1 MSAGTS
7 PVDGHSKKSEAQS
20 SILDL
25 KFATLNQVL
34 PKDLEIDQ
42 RLQQASSIVEPGHD
56 DQTLVPSI
64 LQELLVH
71 IIKPLFTSQH
81 SSLTSSGR
89 KRLVP
94 APPTLPHQ
102 TTISSD
108 LDSPRWKNKFTF
120 IILSHIIATYNVLP
134 TDLQSG
140 VFSEQFYL
148 LVPPI
153 LNTIDD
159 YEAESKAAGYELLVQ
174 LCQMDTKIGS
184 SMVKRSGL
192 LDVFIDSMKTNF
204 MMVPTLTEEET
215 SLKILRPLYTAFF
228 AVVDAGVPAP
238 IEGNDK
244 AAEDDHGM
252 LLTPVQSQRN
262 KYYTLLLR
270 HGIFAALLHLNTA
283 ESAGPTYVELI
294 TFLLRQLRLTIARL
308 DVFAVKDFHVVIPMM
323 KAVLM
328 NPFSLVNS
336 PLIRACLDVYTVCIE
351 VGWVRVAERW
361 WTEILRALVGCW
373 VNVIDELEMGVDE
386 EKKTVL
392 AKVQGRLRSVAKS
405 LGGVVDEEEWKQ
417 AKIKLCKEEEELRGL
432 FEGAP

>member
-1 MSAGTS
+1 MSAENS
-7 PVDGHSKKSEAQS
+7 PLDGLSKKSEPQS

-34 PKDLEIDQ
+34 PKDPEIDQ

-56 DQTLVPSI
+56 DQSLVPSI
-64 LQELLVH
+64 LQELLVR

-102 TTISSD
+102 TPVSSD

-120 IILSHIIATYNVLP
+120 IILSHIIGTYDVLS
-134 TDLQSG
+134 TDVRSG

-159 YEAESKAAGYELLVQ
+159 YEAESKAAGYQLLAQ
-174 LCQMDTKIGS
+174 LCQLDVELGS
-184 SMVKRSGL
+184 NMVKRSGL

-215 SLKILRPLYTAFF
+215 SLKVLRPLYAAFF
-228 AVVDAGVPAP
+228 AVVDAGIPYP
-238 IEGNDK
+238 IEGSEK
-244 AAEDDHGM
+244 GEEGDHGIM
-252 LLTPVQSQRN
+252 LTPVQSQRN
-262 KYYTLLLR
+262 KYHTLLLR

-283 ESAGPTYVELI
+283 ESAGPTQVDLI
-294 TFLLRQLRLTIARL
+294 TFLLRQLRLTVARL
-308 DVFAVKDFHVVIPMM
+308 DVFAVKDFHVTIPMM

-328 NPFSLVNS
+328 NPFSLANG

-373 VNVIDELEMGVDE
+373 VNVIDELEIGVDE
-386 EKKTVL
+386 EKTKVL

-405 LGGVVDEEEWKQ
+405 LGSVVDEEDWKQ
-417 AKIKLCKEEEELRGL
+417 AKVKLCKEEEELRGL
-432 FEGAP
+432 FEGVP